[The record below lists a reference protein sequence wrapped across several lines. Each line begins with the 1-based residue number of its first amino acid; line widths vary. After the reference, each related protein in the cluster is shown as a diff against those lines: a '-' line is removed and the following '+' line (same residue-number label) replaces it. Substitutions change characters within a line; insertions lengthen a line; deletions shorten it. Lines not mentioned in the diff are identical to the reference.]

1 MVTGCELWV
10 TGSKLA
16 TRTAT
21 TPLKLTTGHFHLLSG
36 IGNLV
41 YLLKFVHR
49 ILSMKYLVISILI
62 LSIVGCKTDFS
73 VNGEYEER
81 AVVHFLL
88 DQGQEY
94 HFLKLNKTFLG
105 DGNANDFA
113 MIADSSDFNNV
124 DAVVEEFKNGSVI
137 RSWTLQDTIIENKN
151 PGAFYHPNQKLYF
164 FYANDL
170 DEEALYR
177 LKIDVE
183 NGKHIITGQ
192 TELVK
197 EVSINV
203 PSQITQIGFAEAN
216 VPLNGYRSQQI
227 RFTKGTGAI
236 FNAQMD
242 FSYVEQTASGNELK
256 TINWNL
262 SDISAAEITTTTGN
276 ISAQGEFFY
285 QLVRDNVPVAD
296 ASIIRRYVQS
306 FEVRVT
312 AGSEDLYTYMLV
324 NQPTSS
330 IAQNKPEYSN
340 VDGAIG
346 IFSSRVTVTLFK
358 TAFLPP
364 NTRALSTNSTRELCE
379 GQYTYDR
386 GFCSPIPND
395 NPYSFYCP

>member
-1 MVTGCELWV
+1 
-10 TGSKLA
+10 
-16 TRTAT
+16 
-21 TPLKLTTGHFHLLSG
+21 
-36 IGNLV
+36 
-41 YLLKFVHR
+41 
-49 ILSMKYLVISILI
+49 MKYLIISILM
-62 LSIVGCKTDFS
+62 LAAVGCKTDFS

-113 MIADSSDFNNV
+113 LIPDSSNFNNV
-124 DAVVEEFKNGSVI
+124 DAVVEEFKNGSVQ

-151 PGAFYHPNQKLYF
+151 PGAFYYPDQKLYF

-170 DEEALYR
+170 DDEAIYR
-177 LKIDVE
+177 LRIDVE

-192 TELVK
+192 TALVQG
-197 EVSINV
+197 VTV
-203 PSQITQIGFAEAN
+203 TTPTQVTQIGFAEAN
-216 VPLNGYRSQQI
+216 VPLNGYRTQQV

-236 FNAQMD
+236 FNAKMD
-242 FSYVEQTASGNELK
+242 FNYVEQTASGNEVK
-256 TINWNL
+256 SINWNL
-262 SDISAAEITTTTGN
+262 GDIAGEEITTSTGN
-276 ISAQGEFFY
+276 LSAQGEFFY
-285 QLVRDNVPVAD
+285 ELVRDNVPVAD
-296 ASIIRRYVQS
+296 ASIIRRYVHS
-306 FEVRVT
+306 FEITVT

-340 VDGAIG
+340 VEGALG
-346 IFSSRVTVTLFK
+346 IFSSRATITLFK
-358 TAFLPP
+358 TAFQAP

-379 GQYTYDR
+379 GQYTFDR

>member
-1 MVTGCELWV
+1 
-10 TGSKLA
+10 
-16 TRTAT
+16 
-21 TPLKLTTGHFHLLSG
+21 
-36 IGNLV
+36 
-41 YLLKFVHR
+41 
-49 ILSMKYLVISILI
+49 MKYLVISVLL
-62 LSIVGCKTDFS
+62 LSIIGCKTDFS

-88 DQGQEY
+88 DQGKEY

-113 MIADSSDFNNV
+113 LIADSSDFNNV
-124 DAVVEEFKNGSVI
+124 EAVVEEFKNGSVI
-137 RSWTLQDTIIENKN
+137 RSWTLQDTIIDNKK
-151 PGAFYHPNQKLYF
+151 PGAFAYPEQKLYY

-170 DEEALYR
+170 DVDATYR
-177 LKIDVE
+177 LKIDIE

-192 TELVK
+192 TALVK
-197 EVSINV
+197 DVTINTPTQV
-203 PSQITQIGFAEAN
+203 TQIGFAEAN
-216 VPLNGYRSQQI
+216 VPLNGYRTQQV
-227 RFTKGTGAI
+227 RFTKGTGAV

-242 FSYVEQTASGNELK
+242 FNYVEQTAAGNEVKKL
-256 TINWNL
+256 NWNL
-262 SDISAAEITTTTGN
+262 GDIAASDISTPTGN
-276 ISAQGEFFY
+276 VSAQGELFY
-285 QLVRDNVPVAD
+285 QLVRNRVPAAD
-296 ASIIRRYVQS
+296 ASIIRRYVHS
-306 FEVRVT
+306 FEIRVT
-312 AGSEDLYTYMLV
+312 AGSDDLYTYMLV

-340 VDGAIG
+340 VEGALG

-379 GQYTYDR
+379 GQYTFDR